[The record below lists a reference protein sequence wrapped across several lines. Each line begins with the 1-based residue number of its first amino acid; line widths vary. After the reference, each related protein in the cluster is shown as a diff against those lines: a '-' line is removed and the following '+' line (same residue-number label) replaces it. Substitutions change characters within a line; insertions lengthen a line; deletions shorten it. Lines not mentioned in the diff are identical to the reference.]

1 MGFNP
6 QRQKRWQNR
15 LVIRVVPTVGCQGW
29 QPRAPKDGFTA
40 CRHGPADQPVLPRKS
55 QSQAPQRSRMMP
67 QMIIDKAGDEEVA
80 VIVTRLPTQGQR
92 MPNSSGR
99 RFQGLGLELFGEEV
113 IRIALVNQQRQTL
126 RRIGNQLTGIPLLP
140 LFPVVAQ
147 IVTEG
152 LLPP

>member
-55 QSQAPQRSRMMP
+55 QSQATQCPSMMP
-67 QMIIDKAGDEEVA
+67 QMIIDKTGDEVVA
-80 VIVTRLPTQGQR
+80 MVVPRLPTQRQL
-92 MPNSSGR
+92 MPRSGGS
-99 RFQGLGLELFGEEV
+99 RFQSLGLELFGEEV
-113 IRIALVNQQRQTL
+113 IRIALVNQQRQAF
-126 RRIGNQLTGIPLLP
+126 RRIGNQLTGIP
-140 LFPVVAQ
+140 
-147 IVTEG
+147 
-152 LLPP
+152 